1 MGAFYNPDRGADWNY
16 GGRKWRLSRS
26 KIDLF
31 MECPRCFWLDNKL
44 GTKRPPGYPLN
55 LNIAVDTLLKKEF
68 DIHRKNKTP
77 HPFMEEYGIDAVP
90 FQHKDIDLWR
100 DNFKGAE
107 FLHEPT
113 GLTVSGAIDDVWV
126 SPDGELIIVDY
137 KATSKNGDV
146 NLDAE
151 WQDGYKRQME
161 VYQWLFRQN
170 GFKVSDTGYFVY
182 VNGRTDVDQFD
193 GKLEFE
199 IKLLPYTGKD
209 TWIEPVLREIKAC
222 LESNTIPAI
231 GKECDYCPYREVA
244 GKKLLKVHTGQVGA
258 KKTEEKPI
266 TVRKAKEPN
275 DTSEDVKTDSLF

>member
-1 MGAFYNPDRGADWNY
+1 MGAFYNPDRKADWNY
-16 GGRKWRLSRS
+16 GGKKWRLSRS

-31 MECPRCFWLDNKL
+31 TECPRCFWLDNKL

-55 LNIAVDTLLKKEF
+55 LNIAVDALLKKEF

-77 HPFMEEYGIDAVP
+77 HPYMAEYGIDAVP
-90 FQHKDIDLWR
+90 FEHKDIDLWR
-100 DNFKGAE
+100 DNFKGIE
-107 FLHEPT
+107 FFHEPT

-126 SPDGELIIVDY
+126 TPEGELIIVDY
-137 KATSKNGDV
+137 KATSKNGEV

-161 VYQWLFRQN
+161 VYQRLFRQN

-193 GKLEFE
+193 AKLEFD

-209 TWIEPVLREIKAC
+209 DWIDGTLHDIKAC
-222 LESNTIPAI
+222 LESDHIPPV

-244 GKKLLKVHTGQVGA
+244 GKKLQKVHAEQLGA
-258 KKTEEKPI
+258 KAAPQKPSTAKKKTEG
-266 TVRKAKEPN
+266 T
-275 DTSEDVKTDSLF
+275 EDIKTDSLF